1 MDIFNSKL
9 AKLILAKGY
18 NAITLGCIS
27 FYKYGKE
34 DYRADTLYHE
44 KIHRMQWLEVTLAW
58 ILLFFWCNLVWLAP
72 IMFYVIYLV
81 DYGFKRLRNDQNT
94 AYRKILFEKEAYYF
108 EDKGFRKIFG
118 WLRFG

>member
-58 ILLFFWCNLVWLAP
+58 ILLFLMHSPKVANC
-72 IMFYVIYLV
+72 MFI
-81 DYGFKRLRNDQNT
+81 
-94 AYRKILFEKEAYYF
+94 ILFTTTIYE
-108 EDKGFRKIFG
+108 
-118 WLRFG
+118 